1 MATAAL
7 HDLVSHVMDVFDLS
21 DNPVDVRRA
30 VRSCMFGY
38 EVATSR
44 HQWGTYDSQFSAY
57 FNAAY
62 DTGTVSIDTGGN
74 VTLSGGTWPEWS
86 ELALVYVND
95 DRAYRVK
102 DRVSSTVLKLENW
115 TGETETGIKYVL
127 RQDRVII
134 PEDVRE
140 VYDVWQERED
150 FTLRVVSQREFR
162 DYDRPRIHSGADPY
176 LVTFRSVTINGK
188 HQTEMRVGPAVTTA
202 TELDVAYIRR
212 PSMATVLSSKTASA
226 SSGVVT
232 LQSPLPVGSSVV
244 GCIVRHAGAVAPT
257 PEFQFGIQ
265 SPMAATFEGIVESQ
279 TSTSVIN
286 VPGIPDFSDESI
298 VISSVLDIP
307 PFLEGAVKL
316 FAEAQMARIGRGDL
330 REYRTL
336 MMEAD
341 DMLRYAMEQDAPYKR
356 RGALPNI
363 RVDRLE
369 STSYIVEA

>member
-1 MATAAL
+1 MATPAL

-38 EVATSR
+38 DVATSR
-44 HQWGTYDSQFSAY
+44 HQWGTYDSQFTAFLNESY
-57 FNAAY
+57 S
-62 DTGTVSIDTGGN
+62 TGTISIDSTGL
-74 VTLSGGTWPEWS
+74 VTLSGGAWPSWA
-86 ELALVYVND
+86 ELGLVYLNEE
-95 DRAYRVK
+95 RAYRVK
-102 DRVSSTVLKLENW
+102 DRISATQVKVENW
-115 TGETETGIKYVL
+115 TTETETSITYKL

-134 PEDVRE
+134 PDDVRE

-150 FTLRVVSQREFR
+150 CSLRVVSQREFR
-162 DYDRPRIHSGADPY
+162 DYDKPRLHSGSDPY
-176 LVTFRSVTINGK
+176 MVTFRSITKDGK
-188 HQTEMRVGPAVTTA
+188 SQTEMRVSPAVTKA

-212 PSMATVLSSKTASA
+212 PSMATVLVSKTATA
-226 SSGVVT
+226 SSGQGT
-232 LQSPLPVGSSVV
+232 LASPLPVNSNIV

-265 SPMAATFEGIVESQ
+265 SATSATFEGVVESQ
-279 TSTSVIN
+279 DSTTVFD

-307 PFLEGAVKL
+307 SFLEATVKL
-316 FAEAQMARIGRGDL
+316 FSEAQMARIGRGDL

-356 RGALPNI
+356 RGSLPNI
-363 RVDRLE
+363 RVDRLVK
-369 STSYIVEA
+369 TSYIVEA

>member
-1 MATAAL
+1 MATPAL
-7 HDLVSHVMDVFDLS
+7 HDLVSHVMDVYDLS

-38 EVATSR
+38 EVAVSR
-44 HQWGTYDSQFSAY
+44 HQWGIYDSQFTAFLNPAY
-57 FNAAY
+57 S
-62 DTGTVSIDTGGN
+62 TGTISIDSAGL
-74 VTLSGGTWPEWS
+74 VTLSGGAWPSWS
-86 ELALVYVND
+86 ELALIYID
-95 DRAYRVK
+95 SDRAYRVK
-102 DRVSSTVLKLENW
+102 TRVSGTQVKLENW
-115 TGETETGIKYVL
+115 TGETNSEITYKL

-134 PEDVRE
+134 PDDVRE

-150 FTLRVVSQREFR
+150 CSLRVVSQREFR
-162 DYDRPRIHSGADPY
+162 DYDRPRLHSGSDPY
-176 LVTFRSVTINGK
+176 LVTFRSVTNDGK
-188 HQTEMRVGPAVTTA
+188 NQTEMRVSPAVTRA

-212 PSMATVLSSKTASA
+212 PSMATVLVSKTASA
-226 SSGVVT
+226 SSGQVT
-232 LQSPLPVGSSVV
+232 ISSPLPVNSNIIDCV
-244 GCIVRHAGAVAPT
+244 VRHAGVVAPT

-265 SPMAATFEGIVESQ
+265 SPTLATFEGVVESQ
-279 TSTSVIN
+279 DSTTVFD

-298 VISSVLDIP
+298 VISSVLEIP
-307 PFLEGAVKL
+307 SFLEGSVKL

-356 RGALPNI
+356 RDSLPNI
-363 RVDRLE
+363 RIDRLE